1 MKKILTALITL
12 LFAVQI
18 FAPLASSSAFAKKN
32 KKEEQQ
38 RSQCLQY
45 LNLSWWEKYN
55 DPILTGYIQELYDK
69 NHDLKIAALKVQEGE
84 QMVKVSLANEL
95 PQVYFDGNL
104 GRVMRSSNQQFGDMI
119 IPSYAQYGYQFPFT
133 ATYEIDIWGQNRI
146 RTKSVKKQL
155 EMIQQAERASYI
167 SLTSAFASNYFNLV
181 KTDKLLEIQQQ
192 IVDLQTEIAKK
203 TQKKFENGLGTVN
216 EVIAEEK
223 MLTTQ
228 KELLNNLEHT
238 KTIIENQLKVY
249 LADNSKEIARTDCDK
264 LSIMQG
270 LPLKMDGSVIEQRP
284 DYIQSE
290 DNIKKIGYD
299 VRAARKDFLPKF
311 IIYGQLGLNA
321 YHWDQLFNSYS
332 QLANAGIMPSFDL
345 FSGGRKKAVLKLQK
359 YRYEE
364 ARHEYEKAVLTG
376 FKEVNDSTAQLKTDL
391 KNYDESVERYNLE
404 HKRYVLMEHK
414 NQIGAASDLDLLY
427 NKQTELLTKREEVSN
442 KINCLISTISLYKA
456 TGGQDLYS
464 IKTPDEQQEIKENI

>member
-1 MKKILTALITL
+1 MKKLLTALITL
-12 LFAVQI
+12 LFVVQI
-18 FAPLASSSAFAKKN
+18 FAPLASTSAFAKKN

-38 RSQCLQY
+38 KEQRMQY

-55 DPILTGYIQELYDK
+55 DPILTGYLQELFDK

-104 GRVMRSSNQQFGDMI
+104 GRIMSSSDQHFGSMV

-146 RTKSVKKQL
+146 RTKSTEQQL
-155 EMIQQAERASYI
+155 AIIEQAQRASYI

-192 IVDLQTEIAKK
+192 IVDLQTEIAQK
-203 TQKKFENGLGTVN
+203 TKKKFENGLCTVN

-238 KTIIENQLKVY
+238 RTVIESQLKVY
-249 LADNSKEIARTDCDK
+249 LADESKEIIRTDCDK
-264 LSIMQG
+264 LTVMQG
-270 LPLKMDGSVIEQRP
+270 IPLKMDGSVITQRP

-299 VRAARKDFLPKF
+299 VRVARKDFLPKF
-311 IIYGQLGLNA
+311 VIYGQLGLNA

-359 YRYEE
+359 FRYEE
-364 ARHEYEKAVLTG
+364 ARHEYEKAILNG

-391 KNYDESVERYNLE
+391 KNYEESVERYNLE

-414 NQIGAASDLDLLY
+414 NKIGAASELDLLY
-427 NKQTELLTKREEVSN
+427 NKQIELMTKREEVSN

-464 IKTPDEQQEIKENI
+464 IKEPEQNENI

>member
-1 MKKILTALITL
+1 MKKLLTALITL
-12 LFAVQI
+12 LFVVQI
-18 FAPLASSSAFAKKN
+18 FAPLASTSAFAKKN

-38 RSQCLQY
+38 KEQRMQY

-55 DPILTGYIQELYDK
+55 DPILTGYLQELFDK

-104 GRVMRSSNQQFGDMI
+104 GRIMSSSDQHFGSMV

-146 RTKSVKKQL
+146 RTKSAEQQL
-155 EMIQQAERASYI
+155 AIIEQAQRASYI

-192 IVDLQTEIAKK
+192 IVDLQTEIAQK
-203 TQKKFENGLGTVN
+203 TKKKFENGLCTVN

-238 KTIIENQLKVY
+238 RTVIESQLKVY
-249 LADNSKEIARTDCDK
+249 LADESKEIIRTDCDK
-264 LSIMQG
+264 LTVMQG
-270 LPLKMDGSVIEQRP
+270 IPLKMDGSVITQRP

-299 VRAARKDFLPKF
+299 VRVARKDFLPKF
-311 IIYGQLGLNA
+311 VIYGQLGLNA

-332 QLANAGIMPSFDL
+332 QLANTGIMPSFDL

-359 YRYEE
+359 FRYEE
-364 ARHEYEKAVLTG
+364 ARHEYEKAILNG

-391 KNYDESVERYNLE
+391 KNYEESVERYNLE

-414 NQIGAASDLDLLY
+414 NKIGAASELDLLY
-427 NKQTELLTKREEVSN
+427 NKQIELMTKREEVSN

-464 IKTPDEQQEIKENI
+464 IREPEQNENI

>member
-1 MKKILTALITL
+1 MKKLLTALITL
-12 LFAVQI
+12 LFVVQI
-18 FAPLASSSAFAKKN
+18 FAPLTSTSAFAKKN

-38 RSQCLQY
+38 KEQRMQY

-55 DPILTGYIQELYDK
+55 DPILTGYLQELFDK

-104 GRVMRSSNQQFGDMI
+104 GRIMSSSDQHFGSMV

-146 RTKSVKKQL
+146 RTKSAEQQL
-155 EMIQQAERASYI
+155 AIIEQAQRASYI

-192 IVDLQTEIAKK
+192 IVDLQTEITQK
-203 TQKKFENGLGTVN
+203 TKKKFENGLCTVN

-238 KTIIENQLKVY
+238 RTIIESQLKVY
-249 LADNSKEIARTDCDK
+249 LADESKEITRTDCDK
-264 LSIMQG
+264 LTVMQG
-270 LPLKMDGSVIEQRP
+270 IPLKMDGSVITQRP

-299 VRAARKDFLPKF
+299 VRVARKDFLPKF
-311 IIYGQLGLNA
+311 VIYGQLGLNA

-359 YRYEE
+359 FRYEE
-364 ARHEYEKAVLTG
+364 ARHEYEKAILNG

-391 KNYDESVERYNLE
+391 KNYEESVERYNLE

-414 NQIGAASDLDLLY
+414 NKIGAASELDLLY
-427 NKQTELLTKREEVSN
+427 NKQIELMTKREEVSN

-456 TGGQDLYS
+456 TGGHDLYS
-464 IKTPDEQQEIKENI
+464 IKEPEQNENI

>member
-1 MKKILTALITL
+1 M
-12 LFAVQI
+12 QI
-18 FAPLASSSAFAKKN
+18 FAPLASTSAFAKKN

-38 RSQCLQY
+38 KEQRMQY

-55 DPILTGYIQELYDK
+55 DPILTGYLQELFDK

-104 GRVMRSSNQQFGDMI
+104 GRIMSSSDQHFGSMV

-146 RTKSVKKQL
+146 RTKSAEQQL
-155 EMIQQAERASYI
+155 AIIEQAQRASYI

-192 IVDLQTEIAKK
+192 IVDLQTEIAQK
-203 TQKKFENGLGTVN
+203 TKKKFENGLCTVN

-238 KTIIENQLKVY
+238 RTVIESQLKVY
-249 LADNSKEIARTDCDK
+249 LADESKEIIRTDCDK
-264 LSIMQG
+264 LTVMQG
-270 LPLKMDGSVIEQRP
+270 IPLKMDGSVITQRP

-299 VRAARKDFLPKF
+299 VRVARKDFLPKF
-311 IIYGQLGLNA
+311 VIYGQLGLNA

-359 YRYEE
+359 FRYEE
-364 ARHEYEKAVLTG
+364 ARHEYEKAILNG

-391 KNYDESVERYNLE
+391 KNYEESVERYNLE

-414 NQIGAASDLDLLY
+414 NKIGAASELDLLY
-427 NKQTELLTKREEVSN
+427 NKQIELMTKREEVSN

-464 IKTPDEQQEIKENI
+464 IKEPEQNENI

>member
-1 MKKILTALITL
+1 MKKLLTALITL
-12 LFAVQI
+12 LFVVQI
-18 FAPLASSSAFAKKN
+18 FAPLASTSAFAKKN

-38 RSQCLQY
+38 KEQRMQY

-55 DPILTGYIQELYDK
+55 DPILTGYLQELFDK

-104 GRVMRSSNQQFGDMI
+104 GRIMSSSDQHFGSMV

-146 RTKSVKKQL
+146 RTKSAEQQL
-155 EMIQQAERASYI
+155 AIIEQAQRASYI

-192 IVDLQTEIAKK
+192 IVDLQTEITQK
-203 TQKKFENGLGTVN
+203 TKKKFENGLCTVN

-238 KTIIENQLKVY
+238 RTIIESQLKVY
-249 LADNSKEIARTDCDK
+249 LADESKEIIRTDCDK
-264 LSIMQG
+264 LTVMQG
-270 LPLKMDGSVIEQRP
+270 IPLKMDGSVITQRP

-299 VRAARKDFLPKF
+299 VRVARKDFLPKF
-311 IIYGQLGLNA
+311 VIYGQLGLNA

-359 YRYEE
+359 FRYEE
-364 ARHEYEKAVLTG
+364 ARHEYEKAILNG

-391 KNYDESVERYNLE
+391 KNYEESVERYNLE

-414 NQIGAASDLDLLY
+414 NKIGAASELDLLY
-427 NKQTELLTKREEVSN
+427 NKQIELMTKREEVSN

-464 IKTPDEQQEIKENI
+464 IKEPEQNENI

>member
-1 MKKILTALITL
+1 MKKLLTALITL
-12 LFAVQI
+12 LFVVQI
-18 FAPLASSSAFAKKN
+18 FAPLASTSAFAKKN

-38 RSQCLQY
+38 KEQRMQY

-55 DPILTGYIQELYDK
+55 DPILTGYLQELFDK

-104 GRVMRSSNQQFGDMI
+104 GRIMSSSDQHFGSMV

-146 RTKSVKKQL
+146 RTKSAEQQL
-155 EMIQQAERASYI
+155 AIIEQAQRASYI

-192 IVDLQTEIAKK
+192 IVDLQTEIAQK
-203 TQKKFENGLGTVN
+203 TKKKFENGLCTVN

-238 KTIIENQLKVY
+238 RTVIESQLKVY
-249 LADNSKEIARTDCDK
+249 LADESKEIIRTDCDK
-264 LSIMQG
+264 LTVMQG
-270 LPLKMDGSVIEQRP
+270 IPLKMDGSVITQRP

-299 VRAARKDFLPKF
+299 VRVARKDFLPKF
-311 IIYGQLGLNA
+311 VIYGQLGLNA

-345 FSGGRKKAVLKLQK
+345 FSGGRKKAVLKLQTF
-359 YRYEE
+359 RYEE
-364 ARHEYEKAVLTG
+364 ARHEYEKAILNG

-391 KNYDESVERYNLE
+391 KNYEESVERYNLE

-414 NQIGAASDLDLLY
+414 NKIGAASELDLLY
-427 NKQTELLTKREEVSN
+427 NKQIELMTKREEVSN

-464 IKTPDEQQEIKENI
+464 IKEPEQNENI

>member
-1 MKKILTALITL
+1 MKKLLTALITL
-12 LFAVQI
+12 LFVVQI
-18 FAPLASSSAFAKKN
+18 FAPLTSTSAFAKKN

-38 RSQCLQY
+38 KEQRMQY

-55 DPILTGYIQELYDK
+55 DPILTGYLQELFDK

-104 GRVMRSSNQQFGDMI
+104 GRIMSSSDQHFGSMV

-146 RTKSVKKQL
+146 RTKSAEQQL
-155 EMIQQAERASYI
+155 AIIEQAQRASYI

-192 IVDLQTEIAKK
+192 IVDLQTEIAQK
-203 TQKKFENGLGTVN
+203 TKKKFENGLCTVN
-216 EVIAEEK
+216 EVFAEEK

-238 KTIIENQLKVY
+238 RTVIESQLKVY
-249 LADNSKEIARTDCDK
+249 LADESKEIIRTDCDK
-264 LSIMQG
+264 LTVMQG
-270 LPLKMDGSVIEQRP
+270 IPLKMDGSVITQRP

-299 VRAARKDFLPKF
+299 VRVARKDFLPKF
-311 IIYGQLGLNA
+311 VIYGQLGLNA

-345 FSGGRKKAVLKLQK
+345 FSGGRKKAVLKLQTF
-359 YRYEE
+359 RYEE
-364 ARHEYEKAVLTG
+364 ARHEYEKAILNG

-391 KNYDESVERYNLE
+391 KNYEESVERYNLE

-414 NQIGAASDLDLLY
+414 NKIGAASELDLLY
-427 NKQTELLTKREEVSN
+427 NKQIELMTKREEVSN

-464 IKTPDEQQEIKENI
+464 IKEPEQNENI

>member
-1 MKKILTALITL
+1 MKKLLTALITL
-12 LFAVQI
+12 LFVVQI
-18 FAPLASSSAFAKKN
+18 FAPLASTSAFAKKN

-38 RSQCLQY
+38 KEQRMQY

-55 DPILTGYIQELYDK
+55 DPILTGYLQELFDK

-104 GRVMRSSNQQFGDMI
+104 GRIMSSSDQHFGSMV

-146 RTKSVKKQL
+146 RTKSAEQQL
-155 EMIQQAERASYI
+155 AIIEQAQRASYI

-192 IVDLQTEIAKK
+192 IVDLQTEIAQK
-203 TQKKFENGLGTVN
+203 TKKKFENGLCTVN

-238 KTIIENQLKVY
+238 RTIIESQLKVY
-249 LADNSKEIARTDCDK
+249 LADESKEIIRTDCDK
-264 LSIMQG
+264 LTVMQG
-270 LPLKMDGSVIEQRP
+270 IPLKMDGSVITQRP

-299 VRAARKDFLPKF
+299 VRVARKDFLPKF
-311 IIYGQLGLNA
+311 VIYGQLGLNA

-359 YRYEE
+359 FRYEE
-364 ARHEYEKAVLTG
+364 ARHEYEKAILNG

-391 KNYDESVERYNLE
+391 KNYEESVERYNLE

-414 NQIGAASDLDLLY
+414 NKIGAASELDLLY
-427 NKQTELLTKREEVSN
+427 NKQIELMTKREEVSN

-464 IKTPDEQQEIKENI
+464 IKEPEQNENI

>member
-1 MKKILTALITL
+1 MKKLLTALITL
-12 LFAVQI
+12 LFVVQI
-18 FAPLASSSAFAKKN
+18 FAPLASTSAFAKKN

-38 RSQCLQY
+38 KEQRMQY

-55 DPILTGYIQELYDK
+55 DPILTGYLQELFDK

-104 GRVMRSSNQQFGDMI
+104 GRIMSSSDQHFGSMV
-119 IPSYAQYGYQFPFT
+119 IPSYAQYGYQFPLT

-146 RTKSVKKQL
+146 RTKSAEQQL
-155 EMIQQAERASYI
+155 TIIEQAQRASYI

-192 IVDLQTEIAKK
+192 IVDLQTEIAQK
-203 TQKKFENGLGTVN
+203 TKKKFENGLCTVN

-238 KTIIENQLKVY
+238 RTVIESQLKVY
-249 LADNSKEIARTDCDK
+249 LADESKEIIRTDCDK
-264 LSIMQG
+264 LTVMQG
-270 LPLKMDGSVIEQRP
+270 IPLKMDGSVITQRP

-299 VRAARKDFLPKF
+299 VRVARKDFLPKF
-311 IIYGQLGLNA
+311 VIYGQLGLNA

-359 YRYEE
+359 FRYEE
-364 ARHEYEKAVLTG
+364 ARHEYEKAILNG

-391 KNYDESVERYNLE
+391 KNYEESVERYNLE

-414 NQIGAASDLDLLY
+414 NKIGAASELDLLY
-427 NKQTELLTKREEVSN
+427 NKQIELMTKREEVSN

-464 IKTPDEQQEIKENI
+464 IKEPEQNENI